1 MEHDLHISAAKVALG
16 GLSGWSITDADG
28 LLEEHD
34 ERVDGGLLGI
44 RVACLTSTDE
54 FAGVFCALPV
64 TLAEDNTPLS
74 RLQVGFVSDLCCT
87 VAKRETTRRLNEEVI
102 LDPSTGY
109 MLESEREAINKYV
122 EGQLRAA
129 LLTQGPEG
137 QRASDVTFALATD
150 VDMRTPGT
158 AVPWEAVLTTLGYIE
173 RLSGTVRVPAGGE

>member
-1 MEHDLHISAAKVALG
+1 MEHDLHIAASKVALG
-16 GLSGWSITDADG
+16 GLSGWSITDANG

-44 RVACLTSTDE
+44 RVACLTTNDE

-74 RLQVGFVSDLCCT
+74 RLQIGFVSDLCCT
-87 VAKRETTRRLNEEVI
+87 VAKRETTRRLSEEVI
-102 LDPSTGY
+102 LDPTTGY
-109 MLESEREAINKYV
+109 MLDSEREAINEYV

-129 LLTQGPEG
+129 LLTQGAEG
-137 QRASDVTFALATD
+137 QRASDVTFELATD
-150 VDMRTPGT
+150 IDMRTPGT
-158 AVPWEAVLTTLGYIE
+158 EVPWEAVLTTLGYIE